1 MTVKN
6 FGILFLQFTSYY
18 NCNIVSSKFL
28 QLVLPENN
36 DYIYE
41 PHEIQKE
48 QYLHNW
54 FILIRLFRNSF
65 WIYGIQDKKHICE
78 PIHPL
83 MDHMYIYRI

>member
-48 QYLHNW
+48 QYLHN
-54 FILIRLFRNSF
+54 
-65 WIYGIQDKKHICE
+65 
-78 PIHPL
+78 
-83 MDHMYIYRI
+83 